1 MPWAGT
7 CNLHRS
13 ILRSQHSKRRLAPL
27 AGFARVD
34 STTVGVVRFAILIP
48 LVLLGCSAET
58 ATPDEQQAREKAFE
72 ESMRG
77 AVLDGHFTLVRQG
90 VDSTASGDSGEGVR
104 LRSERYE
111 IEKVVKR
118 AGDIW
123 TFHARIQYG
132 ERDVTLPVPVKLL
145 WAGDT
150 PMVSVPES
158 CFIATPMPGCG
169 RAARPAGIC
178 SGESSGPNS
187 CCLSPARRPA
197 SASRA
202 TTLGYSE

>member
-1 MPWAGT
+1 MPTA
-7 CNLHRS
+7 LE
-13 ILRSQHSKRRLAPL
+13 QAPPSVIDEAVEPGR
-27 AGFARVD
+27 AGFGWVD
-34 STTVGVVRFAILIP
+34 STTVSVVRFAILIP
-48 LVLLGCSAET
+48 LLLLSCSAET
-58 ATPDEQQAREKAFE
+58 ATPEEQEAREQAFE

-90 VDSTASGDSGEGVR
+90 GESSAPADSEEGVR

-111 IEKVVKR
+111 IEKVVKL

-150 PMVSVPES
+150 PMVSLTD
-158 CFIATPMPGCG
+158 AGLPGLGSYTARVLFYRDYYAGMWSGG
-169 RAARPAGIC
+169 RAGGSLFGRITRP
-178 SGESSGPNS
+178 E
-187 CCLSPARRPA
+187 
-197 SASRA
+197 
-202 TTLGYSE
+202 

>member
-1 MPWAGT
+1 
-7 CNLHRS
+7 
-13 ILRSQHSKRRLAPL
+13 
-27 AGFARVD
+27 
-34 STTVGVVRFAILIP
+34 VRFAILLP
-48 LVLLGCSAET
+48 LVLLGCSADT

-72 ESMRG
+72 DSMRG

-90 VDSTASGDSGEGVR
+90 GEPSAPADGEEGLR

-150 PMVSVPES
+150 PMVSLTDLGLPGLGSYTARVLFYRDSYAGMWSGGKYGGNLFGHIKRPE
-158 CFIATPMPGCG
+158 
-169 RAARPAGIC
+169 
-178 SGESSGPNS
+178 
-187 CCLSPARRPA
+187 
-197 SASRA
+197 
-202 TTLGYSE
+202 

>member
-1 MPWAGT
+1 MGMPWAGT

-34 STTVGVVRFAILIP
+34 STTVDVVRFAILIP

-150 PMVSVPES
+150 PMVSV
-158 CFIATPMPGCG
+158 TDLGLPGLGSYTARVLFYRDTYAGMWSGG
-169 RAARPAGIC
+169 RAGGNLFGRIERP
-178 SGESSGPNS
+178 E
-187 CCLSPARRPA
+187 
-197 SASRA
+197 
-202 TTLGYSE
+202 